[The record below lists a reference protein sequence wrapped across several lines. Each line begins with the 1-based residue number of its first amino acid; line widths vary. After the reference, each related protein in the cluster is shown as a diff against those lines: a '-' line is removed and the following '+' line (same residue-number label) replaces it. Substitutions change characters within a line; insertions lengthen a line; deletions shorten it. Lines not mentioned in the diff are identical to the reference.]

1 MGLVNCGICLLSLH
15 QRYEL
20 SQIDMFI
27 LLHNSNAFSIFAVFK
42 PPESGIKLSPLHRS
56 RAIFIPAQCISKS
69 PITGY
74 SHPCVLAIM
83 AHKLPLG
90 GFEQQDRRVS
100 TFLYPIVMF
109 NDIDNRPAQTQNE
122 PTPRPQLTELLQTTQ
137 LCGVSLSVYGT
148 PAEPLFLAKEVA
160 EAIDHS
166 DVSTMMRS
174 VDDDEKLTQTLFASG
189 QRREMWLLT
198 EQGLYEVLMQ
208 SRKPVARQFKAG
220 VKALLKALRTG
231 EQPTANGQ
239 QPSGTYLRRTARLME
254 SVSNQMHELRRRFA
268 ELDEASQMLATSRQ
282 EPTPI
287 AGLDPIIMRGRV
299 WYPLRGLL
307 KSVTGSKDPKIE
319 HYTERYPDRT
329 MVYYQ
334 MSYCDEA
341 LARYIVT
348 REELRQR
355 QEALTAPLFDN
366 F

>member
-1 MGLVNCGICLLSLH
+1 
-15 QRYEL
+15 
-20 SQIDMFI
+20 
-27 LLHNSNAFSIFAVFK
+27 
-42 PPESGIKLSPLHRS
+42 
-56 RAIFIPAQCISKS
+56 
-69 PITGY
+69 
-74 SHPCVLAIM
+74 M
-83 AHKLPLG
+83 AHKLLSEDFDSRTGEYPL
-90 GFEQQDRRVS
+90 FYTQ
-100 TFLYPIVMF
+100 TVMSY
-109 NDIDNRPAQTQNE
+109 NSENRPAQTQNE
-122 PTPRPQLTELLQTTQ
+122 PTTRPQLTELLQTTQ

-208 SRKPVARQFKAG
+208 SRKPIARQFKAG

-231 EQPTANGQ
+231 EQPAANSQ
-239 QPSGTYLRRTARLME
+239 QPSGTYLRRTVRLMQ

-307 KSVTGSKDPKIE
+307 KSVTGSKDPKID

>member
-1 MGLVNCGICLLSLH
+1 MS
-15 QRYEL
+15 Y
-20 SQIDMFI
+20 
-27 LLHNSNAFSIFAVFK
+27 NS
-42 PPESGIKLSPLHRS
+42 
-56 RAIFIPAQCISKS
+56 
-69 PITGY
+69 
-74 SHPCVLAIM
+74 
-83 AHKLPLG
+83 
-90 GFEQQDRRVS
+90 
-100 TFLYPIVMF
+100 
-109 NDIDNRPAQTQNE
+109 DNRPAQTQNE
-122 PTPRPQLTELLQTTQ
+122 PTRRPQLTELLQTTQ

-160 EAIDHS
+160 EAIDHQQ
-166 DVSTMMRS
+166 VARMVEM
-174 VDDDEKLTQTLFASG
+174 VDEDEKLMCLISTSG

-231 EQPTANGQ
+231 EQPAANG
-239 QPSGTYLRRTARLME
+239 QPSGTYLRRTARLMQ

-334 MSYCDEA
+334 MSYCDEP
-341 LARYIVT
+341 LARYIVA
-348 REELRQR
+348 REELQQR

>member
-1 MGLVNCGICLLSLH
+1 MSYN
-15 QRYEL
+15 Q
-20 SQIDMFI
+20 
-27 LLHNSNAFSIFAVFK
+27 
-42 PPESGIKLSPLHRS
+42 
-56 RAIFIPAQCISKS
+56 
-69 PITGY
+69 
-74 SHPCVLAIM
+74 
-83 AHKLPLG
+83 
-90 GFEQQDRRVS
+90 
-100 TFLYPIVMF
+100 
-109 NDIDNRPAQTQNE
+109 DNRPAQTQNE
-122 PTPRPQLTELLQTTQ
+122 PTARPQLTELLQTTQ

-160 EAIDHS
+160 EILDHS
-166 DVSTMMRS
+166 KAS
-174 VDDDEKLTQTLFASG
+174 VMIDMVDEDEKLRETIFTSG

-231 EQPTANGQ
+231 QQPTPNR
-239 QPSGTYLRRTARLME
+239 QPSGTYLRRTARLMQ

-268 ELDEASQMLATSRQ
+268 ELDEASQMLAASRQ

-307 KSVTGSKDPKIE
+307 KSVTGSKDPKID

-341 LARYIVT
+341 LARYIVA

>member
-1 MGLVNCGICLLSLH
+1 
-15 QRYEL
+15 
-20 SQIDMFI
+20 
-27 LLHNSNAFSIFAVFK
+27 
-42 PPESGIKLSPLHRS
+42 
-56 RAIFIPAQCISKS
+56 
-69 PITGY
+69 
-74 SHPCVLAIM
+74 M

-90 GFEQQDRRVS
+90 GLRQQDRRVS
-100 TFLYPIVMF
+100 TFLYQTVMSY
-109 NDIDNRPAQTQNE
+109 NIDNRPAQTQNE
-122 PTPRPQLTELLQTTQ
+122 PTRRPQLTELLQTTQ

-160 EAIDHS
+160 EAIDHQQ
-166 DVSTMMRS
+166 VARMVEM
-174 VDDDEKLTQTLFASG
+174 VDEDEKLMCLISTSG

-231 EQPTANGQ
+231 EQPTANS

-287 AGLDPIIMRGRV
+287 AGIEPIIMRGRA
-299 WYPLRGLL
+299 WYPLKALL
-307 KSVTGSKDPKIE
+307 KSVTGSRYPKID
-319 HYTERYPDRT
+319 HYTEHYPDRT

-334 MSYCDEA
+334 MSYCDEP
-341 LARYIVT
+341 LAHYIVART
-348 REELRQR
+348 ELQQR

-366 F
+366 L

>member
-1 MGLVNCGICLLSLH
+1 
-15 QRYEL
+15 
-20 SQIDMFI
+20 
-27 LLHNSNAFSIFAVFK
+27 
-42 PPESGIKLSPLHRS
+42 
-56 RAIFIPAQCISKS
+56 
-69 PITGY
+69 
-74 SHPCVLAIM
+74 
-83 AHKLPLG
+83 
-90 GFEQQDRRVS
+90 
-100 TFLYPIVMF
+100 MF
-109 NDIDNRPAQTQNE
+109 NNIDKRPAQTQNE

-148 PAEPLFLAKEVA
+148 PAEPLFKAKEVA
-160 EAIDHS
+160 DILGLTNPS
-166 DVSTMMRS
+166 DLIQR
-174 VDDDEKLTQTLFASG
+174 VDEDERAKFNLGRQGET
-189 QRREMWLLT
+189 WLLT

-231 EQPTANGQ
+231 EQPATPA
-239 QPSGTYLRRTARLME
+239 PSGTYLRRTARLMQ

-307 KSVTGSKDPKIE
+307 KSVTGSKDPKID

>member
-1 MGLVNCGICLLSLH
+1 MS
-15 QRYEL
+15 Y
-20 SQIDMFI
+20 
-27 LLHNSNAFSIFAVFK
+27 NS
-42 PPESGIKLSPLHRS
+42 
-56 RAIFIPAQCISKS
+56 
-69 PITGY
+69 
-74 SHPCVLAIM
+74 
-83 AHKLPLG
+83 
-90 GFEQQDRRVS
+90 
-100 TFLYPIVMF
+100 
-109 NDIDNRPAQTQNE
+109 DNRPAQTQNE
-122 PTPRPQLTELLQTTQ
+122 PTTRPQLTELLQTTQ

-148 PAEPLFLAKEVA
+148 PAEPLFKAKEVA
-160 EAIDHS
+160 DILGLTNPS
-166 DVSTMMRS
+166 DLIQR
-174 VDDDEKLTQTLFASG
+174 VDEDERAKFNLGRQGET
-189 QRREMWLLT
+189 WLLT

-231 EQPTANGQ
+231 QEPTANS

-307 KSVTGSKDPKIE
+307 KSVTGSKDPYLD
-319 HYTERYPDRT
+319 HYTKRYPDRI

-334 MSYCDEA
+334 MSYCDEP
-341 LARYIVT
+341 LARYIVA

>member
-1 MGLVNCGICLLSLH
+1 MSYNL
-15 QRYEL
+15 
-20 SQIDMFI
+20 
-27 LLHNSNAFSIFAVFK
+27 
-42 PPESGIKLSPLHRS
+42 
-56 RAIFIPAQCISKS
+56 
-69 PITGY
+69 
-74 SHPCVLAIM
+74 
-83 AHKLPLG
+83 
-90 GFEQQDRRVS
+90 
-100 TFLYPIVMF
+100 
-109 NDIDNRPAQTQNE
+109 DNRPAQTQNE

-148 PAEPLFLAKEVA
+148 PAEPLFKAKEVA
-160 EAIDHS
+160 DILGLTNPS
-166 DVSTMMRS
+166 DLIQR
-174 VDDDEKLTQTLFASG
+174 VDEDERAKFNLGRQGET
-189 QRREMWLLT
+189 WLLT

-231 EQPTANGQ
+231 EQPATPA
-239 QPSGTYLRRTARLME
+239 PSGTYLRRTARLMQ

-334 MSYCDEA
+334 MSYCDEP
-341 LARYIVT
+341 LARYIVART
-348 REELRQR
+348 ELRQR

>member
-1 MGLVNCGICLLSLH
+1 
-15 QRYEL
+15 
-20 SQIDMFI
+20 
-27 LLHNSNAFSIFAVFK
+27 
-42 PPESGIKLSPLHRS
+42 
-56 RAIFIPAQCISKS
+56 
-69 PITGY
+69 
-74 SHPCVLAIM
+74 
-83 AHKLPLG
+83 
-90 GFEQQDRRVS
+90 
-100 TFLYPIVMF
+100 MF

-122 PTPRPQLTELLQTTQ
+122 PTRRPQLTELLQTTQ

-148 PAEPLFLAKEVA
+148 PAEPLFKAKEVA
-160 EAIDHS
+160 DILGLTNPS
-166 DVSTMMRS
+166 DLIQR
-174 VDDDEKLTQTLFASG
+174 VDEDERAKFNLGRQGET
-189 QRREMWLLT
+189 WLLT

-231 EQPTANGQ
+231 EQPATPS
-239 QPSGTYLRRTARLME
+239 PSGTYLRRTARLMQ

-307 KSVTGSKDPKIE
+307 KSVTGSKDPKID

>member
-1 MGLVNCGICLLSLH
+1 MS
-15 QRYEL
+15 Y
-20 SQIDMFI
+20 
-27 LLHNSNAFSIFAVFK
+27 NS
-42 PPESGIKLSPLHRS
+42 
-56 RAIFIPAQCISKS
+56 
-69 PITGY
+69 
-74 SHPCVLAIM
+74 
-83 AHKLPLG
+83 
-90 GFEQQDRRVS
+90 
-100 TFLYPIVMF
+100 
-109 NDIDNRPAQTQNE
+109 DNRPAQTQNE
-122 PTPRPQLTELLQTTQ
+122 HTARPQLTELLQTTQ

-148 PAEPLFLAKEVA
+148 PAEPLFKAKEVA
-160 EAIDHS
+160 DILGLTNPS
-166 DVSTMMRS
+166 DLIQR
-174 VDDDEKLTQTLFASG
+174 VDEDERAKFNLGRQGET
-189 QRREMWLLT
+189 WLLT

-231 EQPTANGQ
+231 EQPAANGQ

-334 MSYCDEA
+334 MSYCDEP
-341 LARYIVT
+341 LARYIVART
-348 REELRQR
+348 ELRQR

-366 F
+366 L

>member
-1 MGLVNCGICLLSLH
+1 MSYNPVNC
-15 QRYEL
+15 
-20 SQIDMFI
+20 
-27 LLHNSNAFSIFAVFK
+27 
-42 PPESGIKLSPLHRS
+42 
-56 RAIFIPAQCISKS
+56 
-69 PITGY
+69 
-74 SHPCVLAIM
+74 
-83 AHKLPLG
+83 
-90 GFEQQDRRVS
+90 
-100 TFLYPIVMF
+100 
-109 NDIDNRPAQTQNE
+109 PAQTQNE
-122 PTPRPQLTELLQTTQ
+122 PTARPPLTELLQTTQ

-160 EAIDHS
+160 EILDHS
-166 DVSTMMRS
+166 QASKMVQM
-174 VDDDEKLTQTLFASG
+174 VDEDEKGRNIVPTPGGNQ
-189 QRREMWLLT
+189 EMWLLT

-231 EQPTANGQ
+231 EQPAANG

-287 AGLDPIIMRGRV
+287 AGLEPIIMRGRA
-299 WYPLRGLL
+299 WYPLKALL
-307 KSVTGSKDPKIE
+307 KSVTGSRSPKIN

-334 MSYCDEA
+334 MSYCDEP
-341 LARYIVT
+341 LARYIVA
-348 REELRQR
+348 RAELRQR

-366 F
+366 L

>member
-1 MGLVNCGICLLSLH
+1 MS
-15 QRYEL
+15 Y
-20 SQIDMFI
+20 
-27 LLHNSNAFSIFAVFK
+27 NS
-42 PPESGIKLSPLHRS
+42 
-56 RAIFIPAQCISKS
+56 
-69 PITGY
+69 
-74 SHPCVLAIM
+74 
-83 AHKLPLG
+83 
-90 GFEQQDRRVS
+90 
-100 TFLYPIVMF
+100 
-109 NDIDNRPAQTQNE
+109 DNRPAQTQNE
-122 PTPRPQLTELLQTTQ
+122 HTARPQLTELLQTTQ

-148 PAEPLFLAKEVA
+148 PAEPLFKAKEVA
-160 EAIDHS
+160 DILGLTNPS
-166 DVSTMMRS
+166 DLIQR
-174 VDDDEKLTQTLFASG
+174 VDEDERAKFNLGRQGET
-189 QRREMWLLT
+189 WLLT

-231 EQPTANGQ
+231 EQPATPA
-239 QPSGTYLRRTARLME
+239 PSGTYLRRTARLMQ

-334 MSYCDEA
+334 MSYCDEP
-341 LARYIVT
+341 LARYIVART
-348 REELRQR
+348 ELRQR

>member
-1 MGLVNCGICLLSLH
+1 MSYNPV
-15 QRYEL
+15 
-20 SQIDMFI
+20 
-27 LLHNSNAFSIFAVFK
+27 
-42 PPESGIKLSPLHRS
+42 
-56 RAIFIPAQCISKS
+56 
-69 PITGY
+69 
-74 SHPCVLAIM
+74 
-83 AHKLPLG
+83 
-90 GFEQQDRRVS
+90 
-100 TFLYPIVMF
+100 
-109 NDIDNRPAQTQNE
+109 NRPAQTQNE
-122 PTPRPQLTELLQTTQ
+122 PTTRPQLTELLQTTQ

-160 EAIDHS
+160 EILEIQS
-166 DVSTMMRS
+166 SRQMVQM
-174 VDDDEKLTQTLFASG
+174 VDEEEKLMYTIHTSG
-189 QRREMWLLT
+189 QARDTWMLT

-231 EQPTANGQ
+231 EQPATPA
-239 QPSGTYLRRTARLME
+239 PSGTYLRRTARLMQ

-268 ELDEASQMLATSRQ
+268 ELDEASQMLATNRQ

-287 AGLDPIIMRGRV
+287 AGIDPIIIRGRA
-299 WYPLRGLL
+299 WYPLKALL
-307 KSVTGSKDPKIE
+307 KSVTGSRYPKIE

-334 MSYCDEA
+334 MSYCDEP

>member
-1 MGLVNCGICLLSLH
+1 
-15 QRYEL
+15 
-20 SQIDMFI
+20 
-27 LLHNSNAFSIFAVFK
+27 
-42 PPESGIKLSPLHRS
+42 
-56 RAIFIPAQCISKS
+56 
-69 PITGY
+69 
-74 SHPCVLAIM
+74 M

-90 GFEQQDRRVS
+90 GLRQQDRRVS
-100 TFLYPIVMF
+100 TFLYQTVMSY
-109 NDIDNRPAQTQNE
+109 NIDNRPAQTQNE
-122 PTPRPQLTELLQTTQ
+122 PTRRPQLTELLQTTQ

-160 EAIDHS
+160 EILDHS
-166 DVSTMMRS
+166 QASKMVQM
-174 VDDDEKLTQTLFASG
+174 VDEDEKGRKIVPTPGGNQ
-189 QRREMWLLT
+189 EMWLLT

-268 ELDEASQMLATSRQ
+268 ELDEASQMLAASRQ

-307 KSVTGSKDPKIE
+307 KSVTGSKDPKID

>member
-1 MGLVNCGICLLSLH
+1 MSYN
-15 QRYEL
+15 
-20 SQIDMFI
+20 
-27 LLHNSNAFSIFAVFK
+27 
-42 PPESGIKLSPLHRS
+42 
-56 RAIFIPAQCISKS
+56 
-69 PITGY
+69 
-74 SHPCVLAIM
+74 
-83 AHKLPLG
+83 
-90 GFEQQDRRVS
+90 
-100 TFLYPIVMF
+100 
-109 NDIDNRPAQTQNE
+109 IDNRPAQTQNE
-122 PTPRPQLTELLQTTQ
+122 PTTRPQLTELLQTTQ

-160 EAIDHS
+160 EAIDHQQ
-166 DVSTMMRS
+166 VARMVEM
-174 VDDDEKLTQTLFASG
+174 VDEDEKLMCLISTSG

-231 EQPTANGQ
+231 EQPTPNS

-254 SVSNQMHELRRRFA
+254 SVSNQMHELRRRFT

-287 AGLDPIIMRGRV
+287 AGLEPIIMRGRA
-299 WYPLRGLL
+299 WYPLKALL
-307 KSVTGSKDPKIE
+307 KSVTGSRSPKIN

-334 MSYCDEA
+334 MSYCDEP
-341 LARYIVT
+341 LARYIVART
-348 REELRQR
+348 ELRQR

>member
-1 MGLVNCGICLLSLH
+1 MSYNPV
-15 QRYEL
+15 
-20 SQIDMFI
+20 
-27 LLHNSNAFSIFAVFK
+27 
-42 PPESGIKLSPLHRS
+42 
-56 RAIFIPAQCISKS
+56 
-69 PITGY
+69 
-74 SHPCVLAIM
+74 
-83 AHKLPLG
+83 
-90 GFEQQDRRVS
+90 
-100 TFLYPIVMF
+100 
-109 NDIDNRPAQTQNE
+109 NRPAQTQNE
-122 PTPRPQLTELLQTTQ
+122 PTAHPQLTEILQTTQ

-160 EAIDHS
+160 EILEIQS
-166 DVSTMMRS
+166 SRQMVQM
-174 VDDDEKLTQTLFASG
+174 VDEEEKLMYTIYTSG
-189 QRREMWLLT
+189 QARDTWMLT

-220 VKALLKALRTG
+220 VKALLKSLRTG
-231 EQPTANGQ
+231 QQPATPA
-239 QPSGTYLRRTARLME
+239 PSGTYLRRTARLMQ

-268 ELDEASQMLATSRQ
+268 ELDEASQMLATNRQ

-307 KSVTGSKDPKIE
+307 KSVTGSKDPKID

-334 MSYCDEA
+334 MSYCDEP
-341 LARYIVT
+341 LAHYIVA
-348 REELRQR
+348 RAELQQR

>member
-1 MGLVNCGICLLSLH
+1 MS
-15 QRYEL
+15 Y
-20 SQIDMFI
+20 
-27 LLHNSNAFSIFAVFK
+27 NS
-42 PPESGIKLSPLHRS
+42 
-56 RAIFIPAQCISKS
+56 
-69 PITGY
+69 
-74 SHPCVLAIM
+74 
-83 AHKLPLG
+83 
-90 GFEQQDRRVS
+90 
-100 TFLYPIVMF
+100 
-109 NDIDNRPAQTQNE
+109 DNRPAQTQNE
-122 PTPRPQLTELLQTTQ
+122 HTARPQLTELLQTTQ

-231 EQPTANGQ
+231 ETPAVNSQQLTANS

-254 SVSNQMHELRRRFA
+254 SVSNQMHELRRRFT
-268 ELDEASQMLATSRQ
+268 ELDEASQQLTANSQQLM
-282 EPTPI
+282 PTPL
-287 AGLDPIIMRGRV
+287 AGIEPIIMRGRA
-299 WYPLRGLL
+299 WYPLKALL
-307 KSVTGSKDPKIE
+307 KSVTGSRSPKIN
-319 HYTERYPDRT
+319 HYTECYPDRT

-334 MSYCDEA
+334 MSYCDEP
-341 LARYIVT
+341 LAHYIVA
-348 REELRQR
+348 RAELQQR

-366 F
+366 V

>member
-1 MGLVNCGICLLSLH
+1 
-15 QRYEL
+15 
-20 SQIDMFI
+20 
-27 LLHNSNAFSIFAVFK
+27 
-42 PPESGIKLSPLHRS
+42 
-56 RAIFIPAQCISKS
+56 
-69 PITGY
+69 
-74 SHPCVLAIM
+74 M

-100 TFLYPIVMF
+100 TFLYQTVMF
-109 NDIDNRPAQTQNE
+109 NNIDNRPAQKQNE

-148 PAEPLFLAKEVA
+148 PAEPLFKAKEVA
-160 EAIDHS
+160 DILGLTNPS
-166 DVSTMMRS
+166 DLIQR
-174 VDDDEKLTQTLFASG
+174 VDEDERAKFNLGRQGET
-189 QRREMWLLT
+189 WLLT

-231 EQPTANGQ
+231 EQPATPA
-239 QPSGTYLRRTARLME
+239 PSGTYLRRTARLMQ

-307 KSVTGSKDPKIE
+307 KSVTGSKDPKID

>member
-1 MGLVNCGICLLSLH
+1 
-15 QRYEL
+15 
-20 SQIDMFI
+20 
-27 LLHNSNAFSIFAVFK
+27 
-42 PPESGIKLSPLHRS
+42 
-56 RAIFIPAQCISKS
+56 
-69 PITGY
+69 
-74 SHPCVLAIM
+74 
-83 AHKLPLG
+83 
-90 GFEQQDRRVS
+90 
-100 TFLYPIVMF
+100 MF

-122 PTPRPQLTELLQTTQ
+122 PTARPQLTELLQTTQ

-148 PAEPLFLAKEVA
+148 PAEPLFKAKEVA
-160 EAIDHS
+160 DILGLTNPS
-166 DVSTMMRS
+166 DLIQR
-174 VDDDEKLTQTLFASG
+174 VDEDERAKFNLGRQGET
-189 QRREMWLLT
+189 WLLT

-231 EQPTANGQ
+231 EQPATPA
-239 QPSGTYLRRTARLME
+239 PSGTYLRRTARLMQ

-287 AGLDPIIMRGRV
+287 AGLEPIIMRGRV

-307 KSVTGSKDPKIE
+307 KSVTGSKDPKID

>member
-1 MGLVNCGICLLSLH
+1 MSYNPVNC
-15 QRYEL
+15 
-20 SQIDMFI
+20 
-27 LLHNSNAFSIFAVFK
+27 
-42 PPESGIKLSPLHRS
+42 
-56 RAIFIPAQCISKS
+56 
-69 PITGY
+69 
-74 SHPCVLAIM
+74 
-83 AHKLPLG
+83 
-90 GFEQQDRRVS
+90 
-100 TFLYPIVMF
+100 
-109 NDIDNRPAQTQNE
+109 PAQTQNE
-122 PTPRPQLTELLQTTQ
+122 PTTRPQLTELLQTTQ

-160 EAIDHS
+160 EILDHS
-166 DVSTMMRS
+166 QASKMVQM
-174 VDDDEKLTQTLFASG
+174 VDEDEKGRKIVPTPGGNQ
-189 QRREMWLLT
+189 EMWLLT

-208 SRKPVARQFKAG
+208 SRKPIARQFKAG

-231 EQPTANGQ
+231 QQPTPNS

-268 ELDEASQMLATSRQ
+268 ELDEASQMLATNRQ

-287 AGLDPIIMRGRV
+287 AGLDPIIMRGRA
-299 WYPLRGLL
+299 WYPLKALL
-307 KSVTGSKDPKIE
+307 KSVTGSRSPKIN

-341 LARYIVT
+341 LARYIVA
-348 REELRQR
+348 RAELQQR

>member
-1 MGLVNCGICLLSLH
+1 MS
-15 QRYEL
+15 Y
-20 SQIDMFI
+20 
-27 LLHNSNAFSIFAVFK
+27 NS
-42 PPESGIKLSPLHRS
+42 
-56 RAIFIPAQCISKS
+56 
-69 PITGY
+69 
-74 SHPCVLAIM
+74 
-83 AHKLPLG
+83 
-90 GFEQQDRRVS
+90 
-100 TFLYPIVMF
+100 
-109 NDIDNRPAQTQNE
+109 DNRPAQTQNE
-122 PTPRPQLTELLQTTQ
+122 PSARPQLTELLQTTQ

-148 PAEPLFLAKEVA
+148 PAEPLFKAKEVA
-160 EAIDHS
+160 DILGLTNPS
-166 DVSTMMRS
+166 DLIQR
-174 VDDDEKLTQTLFASG
+174 VDEDERAKFNLGRQGET
-189 QRREMWLLT
+189 WLLT

-231 EQPTANGQ
+231 EQPATPA
-239 QPSGTYLRRTARLME
+239 PSGTYLRRTARLMQ

-268 ELDEASQMLATSRQ
+268 ELDEASQMLATNRQ

-307 KSVTGSKDPKIE
+307 KSVTGSKDPKID

-334 MSYCDEA
+334 MSYCDEP

>member
-1 MGLVNCGICLLSLH
+1 MS
-15 QRYEL
+15 Y
-20 SQIDMFI
+20 
-27 LLHNSNAFSIFAVFK
+27 NS
-42 PPESGIKLSPLHRS
+42 
-56 RAIFIPAQCISKS
+56 
-69 PITGY
+69 
-74 SHPCVLAIM
+74 
-83 AHKLPLG
+83 
-90 GFEQQDRRVS
+90 
-100 TFLYPIVMF
+100 
-109 NDIDNRPAQTQNE
+109 DNRPAQTQNE
-122 PTPRPQLTELLQTTQ
+122 HTARPQLTELLQTTQ

-148 PAEPLFLAKEVA
+148 PAEPLFKAKEVA
-160 EAIDHS
+160 DILGLTNPS
-166 DVSTMMRS
+166 DLIQR
-174 VDDDEKLTQTLFASG
+174 VDEDERAKFNLGRQGET
-189 QRREMWLLT
+189 WLLT

-231 EQPTANGQ
+231 EQPAANG

-254 SVSNQMHELRRRFA
+254 SVSNQMHELRHRFA

-299 WYPLRGLL
+299 WFPLRGLL
-307 KSVTGSKDPKIE
+307 KSVTGSKDPKID

-334 MSYCDEA
+334 MSYCDEP

>member
-1 MGLVNCGICLLSLH
+1 MSYN
-15 QRYEL
+15 Q
-20 SQIDMFI
+20 
-27 LLHNSNAFSIFAVFK
+27 
-42 PPESGIKLSPLHRS
+42 
-56 RAIFIPAQCISKS
+56 
-69 PITGY
+69 
-74 SHPCVLAIM
+74 
-83 AHKLPLG
+83 
-90 GFEQQDRRVS
+90 
-100 TFLYPIVMF
+100 
-109 NDIDNRPAQTQNE
+109 DNRPAQKQNE
-122 PTPRPQLTELLQTTQ
+122 PTARPPLTELLQTTQ

-160 EAIDHS
+160 EILDHS
-166 DVSTMMRS
+166 KAS
-174 VDDDEKLTQTLFASG
+174 VMIDMVDEDEKLRETIFTSG

-231 EQPTANGQ
+231 EQPAANSQ
-239 QPSGTYLRRTARLME
+239 QPNANSQPSGTYLRRTARLME

-307 KSVTGSKDPKIE
+307 KSVTGSKDPYLD
-319 HYTERYPDRT
+319 HYTKRYPDRI

-334 MSYCDEA
+334 MSYCDEP
-341 LARYIVT
+341 LARYIVA

-355 QEALTAPLFDN
+355 QEELTAPLFDN

>member
-1 MGLVNCGICLLSLH
+1 MSYNL
-15 QRYEL
+15 
-20 SQIDMFI
+20 
-27 LLHNSNAFSIFAVFK
+27 
-42 PPESGIKLSPLHRS
+42 
-56 RAIFIPAQCISKS
+56 
-69 PITGY
+69 
-74 SHPCVLAIM
+74 
-83 AHKLPLG
+83 
-90 GFEQQDRRVS
+90 
-100 TFLYPIVMF
+100 
-109 NDIDNRPAQTQNE
+109 DNRPAQTQNE
-122 PTPRPQLTELLQTTQ
+122 PTRRPQLTELLQTTQ

-231 EQPTANGQ
+231 QQPNANG

-268 ELDEASQMLATSRQ
+268 ELDEASQMLATNGGQLTANGQ
-282 EPTPI
+282 EPPPL
-287 AGLDPIIMRGRV
+287 AGIDPIIMRGRV
-299 WYPLRGLL
+299 WYPLKALL
-307 KSVTGSKDPKIE
+307 KSVTGSRYPKIE

-334 MSYCDEA
+334 MSYCDEP
-341 LARYIVT
+341 LAHYIVART
-348 REELRQR
+348 ELQQR

-366 F
+366 L